1 MRLKKKQPK
10 RSVNLRAD
18 SLKIYFFLREGIQ
31 INKIRNEKEVV
42 TDIVEITAYKRL
54 VADTF

>member
-1 MRLKKKQPK
+1 M
-10 RSVNLRAD
+10 NLRAG
-18 SLKIYFFLREGIQ
+18 SLKIYFLCVCVCVFFKREDP
-31 INKIRNEKEVV
+31 NKIRNEKEVV

>member
-1 MRLKKKQPK
+1 M
-10 RSVNLRAD
+10 NLRAD
-18 SLKIYFFLREGIQ
+18 SLKIYFFLSEGIQ